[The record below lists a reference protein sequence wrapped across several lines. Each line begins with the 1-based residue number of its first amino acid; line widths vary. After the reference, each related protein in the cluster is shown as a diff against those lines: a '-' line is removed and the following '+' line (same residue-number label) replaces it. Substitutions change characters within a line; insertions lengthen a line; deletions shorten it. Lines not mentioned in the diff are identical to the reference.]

1 MTDERIEAIDLANKI
16 LIASGSGFKNYTP
29 ASKERIV
36 DAAEAAI
43 RDLRARRVNDATQ
56 NG

>member
-29 ASKERIV
+29 DSKERIV
-36 DAAEAAI
+36 DAAETAI
-43 RDLRARRVNDATQ
+43 RDLLVRRANDTTK